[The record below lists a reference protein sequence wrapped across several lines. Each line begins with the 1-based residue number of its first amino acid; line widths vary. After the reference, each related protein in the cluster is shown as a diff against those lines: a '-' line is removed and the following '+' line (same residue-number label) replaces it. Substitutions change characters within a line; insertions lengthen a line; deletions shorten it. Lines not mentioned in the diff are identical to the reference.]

1 MDVLNSPT
9 HSGSLET
16 NQADGIM
23 ESFEKV
29 NSIIMQNLETLN
41 SYVKT
46 IRNKH
51 GNTRLA
57 TELPTIEKYAS
68 VLDGNYCKFQL
79 RINSLKMYVEVLEK
93 AALEKDQE
101 IMRLKAQKFDE
112 YISGSRVTQPLLRSG
127 ITKQRERSYA
137 QAAMASAK
145 TSDIKTNHV
154 VILAPR
160 NADMPTYSD
169 TTFKLFKTSVNH
181 EMLKDSKISI
191 QNKKMSTKARVVLTC
206 ASQEQCEAL
215 CEAVSDDKWIKAVI
229 PKKKDPQVQILGI
242 DESIPKDDVFKLILA
257 QNKDMEEFAQCKFEA
272 NFEKMDRIGT
282 KFVVAEVEPKL
293 FKKLI
298 EIGKVCVGY
307 SSCPVKSR
315 IRVVRCFKCN
325 RFGHLKKNCRNET
338 SCTSCGGNHDAKVC
352 KNPVLKCSNC
362 DWINTK
368 RVQRKQE
375 KVNSEHRADDY
386 GCPQYLRMYKI
397 VENQYNFG

>member
-1 MDVLNSPT
+1 
-9 HSGSLET
+9 
-16 NQADGIM
+16 
-23 ESFEKV
+23 
-29 NSIIMQNLETLN
+29 
-41 SYVKT
+41 
-46 IRNKH
+46 
-51 GNTRLA
+51 
-57 TELPTIEKYAS
+57 
-68 VLDGNYCKFQL
+68 
-79 RINSLKMYVEVLEK
+79 MYVEVLEK

-154 VILAPR
+154 VILEPR

-215 CEAVSDDKWIKAVI
+215 CEAVSDDKWIKA
-229 PKKKDPQVQILGI
+229 DPQVQILGI

-293 FKKLI
+293 FKK
-298 EIGKVCVGY
+298 
-307 SSCPVKSR
+307 
-315 IRVVRCFKCN
+315 
-325 RFGHLKKNCRNET
+325 
-338 SCTSCGGNHDAKVC
+338 
-352 KNPVLKCSNC
+352 
-362 DWINTK
+362 IN
-368 RVQRKQE
+368 
-375 KVNSEHRADDY
+375 
-386 GCPQYLRMYKI
+386 
-397 VENQYNFG
+397 

>member
-1 MDVLNSPT
+1 
-9 HSGSLET
+9 
-16 NQADGIM
+16 
-23 ESFEKV
+23 
-29 NSIIMQNLETLN
+29 
-41 SYVKT
+41 
-46 IRNKH
+46 
-51 GNTRLA
+51 
-57 TELPTIEKYAS
+57 
-68 VLDGNYCKFQL
+68 
-79 RINSLKMYVEVLEK
+79 MYVEVLEK

-229 PKKKDPQVQILGI
+229 PKKKIRKSKFWVLTKAF
-242 DESIPKDDVFKLILA
+242 PK
-257 QNKDMEEFAQCKFEA
+257 M
-272 NFEKMDRIGT
+272 M
-282 KFVVAEVEPKL
+282 
-293 FKKLI
+293 
-298 EIGKVCVGY
+298 
-307 SSCPVKSR
+307 
-315 IRVVRCFKCN
+315 
-325 RFGHLKKNCRNET
+325 
-338 SCTSCGGNHDAKVC
+338 
-352 KNPVLKCSNC
+352 CSNLFWHKIKTWKNLHNANLKPTLRR
-362 DWINTK
+362 WIA
-368 RVQRKQE
+368 
-375 KVNSEHRADDY
+375 SEQSLWLLSVRGLFVLSSEESDQS
-386 GCPQYLRMYKI
+386 GQ
-397 VENQYNFG
+397 VF

>member
-1 MDVLNSPT
+1 
-9 HSGSLET
+9 
-16 NQADGIM
+16 
-23 ESFEKV
+23 
-29 NSIIMQNLETLN
+29 
-41 SYVKT
+41 
-46 IRNKH
+46 
-51 GNTRLA
+51 
-57 TELPTIEKYAS
+57 
-68 VLDGNYCKFQL
+68 
-79 RINSLKMYVEVLEK
+79 MYVEVLEK

-282 KFVVAEVEPKL
+282 KFVVAEAR
-293 FKKLI
+293 
-298 EIGKVCVGY
+298 
-307 SSCPVKSR
+307 SSSKPQC
-315 IRVVRCFKCN
+315 
-325 RFGHLKKNCRNET
+325 
-338 SCTSCGGNHDAKVC
+338 
-352 KNPVLKCSNC
+352 
-362 DWINTK
+362 
-368 RVQRKQE
+368 
-375 KVNSEHRADDY
+375 
-386 GCPQYLRMYKI
+386 QYLILNSIKPLFIYSI
-397 VENQYNFG
+397 ENLLDLN

>member
-1 MDVLNSPT
+1 
-9 HSGSLET
+9 
-16 NQADGIM
+16 
-23 ESFEKV
+23 
-29 NSIIMQNLETLN
+29 
-41 SYVKT
+41 
-46 IRNKH
+46 
-51 GNTRLA
+51 
-57 TELPTIEKYAS
+57 
-68 VLDGNYCKFQL
+68 
-79 RINSLKMYVEVLEK
+79 MYVEVLEK
-93 AALEKDQE
+93 AALEKAQE

-145 TSDIKTNHV
+145 ASDIKTNHV
-154 VILAPR
+154 VILEPR

-181 EMLKDSKISI
+181 KMLKDSKISI

-229 PKKKDPQVQILGI
+229 PKKKDPQIQILGI

-338 SCTSCGGNHDAKVC
+338 SCTSCGGNHGAKVC

-386 GCPQYLRMYKI
+386 WCPQYLRMYKI
-397 VENQYNFG
+397 VENQEIKRNGITGNTGNVKKLPVKLLLQNTGISILFFFIAKCKIESPFLYLSLIHSINSFLLLSNNGINLLIISILFFLTAICKIE